1 MTYFSPILRCARL
14 LLLAGALFLLIGPAR
29 ATASFVGGGMIKRN
43 TSVFPMRNRPADLG
57 LWAKAGHNVANALPY
72 TNLVS
77 RTHQRLQQRVG
88 AAAAIRFSGA
98 DFANMA
104 RPGKS
109 EAMYIAGNDDFTAQM
124 DIGRADDENAQTW
137 TIPATLIDE
146 LDEFIQRDFV
156 LPNAIPKSIRLPNAT
171 HATRLKAQD
180 GSYVGYRQY
189 QLDNDEV
196 EDLGFGIDLAD
207 GEDYEVEFPTDG
219 ATFLAVPLELGS
231 SYHSNELMDEPG
243 DEDQKIETNSE
254 INFDGFGTLRTPDG
268 DHPALRYT
276 ATTTLSYSKP
286 TGQPTEINQVGW
298 ITKEGHW
305 FVATY
310 ADHDES
316 TGKATLSDISYTRIV
331 ATSSLR

>member
-1 MTYFSPILRCARL
+1 MTYTLSILRCARL
-14 LLLAGALFLLIGPAR
+14 LLLAGALLLLVAPAQ
-29 ATASFVGGGMIKRN
+29 ATASFVCDGMIKRN
-43 TSVFPMRNRPADLG
+43 TSVFPLKNRPANLG
-57 LWAKAGHNVANALPY
+57 LWAKSGQSTMAGALPY
-72 TNLVS
+72 ANLVS
-77 RTHQRLQQRVG
+77 RTYQRLQQRVG

-109 EAMYIAGNDDFTAQM
+109 EAMYIASNDEFTAEM
-124 DIGRADDENAQTW
+124 NIGEADSENAQTW
-137 TIPATLIDE
+137 TIPDGLVDE

-156 LPNAIPKSIRLPNAT
+156 SPNAIPKSIRLPNAT
-171 HATRLKAQD
+171 HATRLRAED

-196 EDLGFGIDLAD
+196 EDLGFGIDLAE
-207 GEDYEVEFPTDG
+207 GEDYEVEFPTEG
-219 ATFLAVPLELGS
+219 ATFLSVPLELGS
-231 SYHSNELMDEPG
+231 SFHSAEIIDEPG
-243 DEDQKIETNSE
+243 DDQRIESNSE
-254 INFDGFGTLRTPDG
+254 INFDGFGTLHTPDG

-276 ATTTLSYSKP
+276 VTTTLTYSKMSDGP
-286 TGQPTEINQVGW
+286 SEISQVGW
-298 ITKEGHW
+298 ITKDGHW

-331 ATSSLR
+331 PTSSLR